1 MIDQDPHLSAWL
13 ALSLLP
19 GIGPATGRRLLTLF
33 PKPEEVFLASTEELR
48 QKSGLPQQAIEK
60 ILAGGARN
68 EAAEQIDRCRKEG
81 VVIIPLCSED
91 YPPLLAQIDNPPMQ
105 LFVKGD
111 PSLLKTDCI
120 AIVGARAATSYGIE
134 MAGRFATD
142 LGGRNYTVVSGMAT
156 GIDAAAHYGCLGV
169 RGKTIAVLGCGVNRA
184 YPSQNRK
191 LYQCI
196 ADSGALVSE
205 YPLDTEPDAFRFPAR
220 NRIISGLSL
229 GVMVVEAA
237 KRSGS
242 LITAQ
247 LALEQNREVFAV
259 PGRIDSFKSAGT
271 HNMLQQ
277 GAKLVLRVE
286 DIIEELP
293 PRQTEDP
300 GSMLRSL
307 LSVVQ
312 TEGLDEESKIVFE
325 LLDVY
330 PVDIET
336 LIRQTGMAA
345 QQVSEALLLLELGG
359 LIESLPGKQYRRL
372 SMS

>member
-1 MIDQDPHLSAWL
+1 MFYASA
-13 ALSLLP
+13 
-19 GIGPATGRRLLTLF
+19 RD
-33 PKPEEVFLASTEELR
+33 LR
-48 QKSGLPQQAIEK
+48 QVAGLPQQAVTK
-60 ILAGGARN
+60 ILAGGART
-68 EAAEQIDRCRKEG
+68 EAARLIDRCRREG
-81 VVIIPLCSED
+81 VGIIPLCSKD
-91 YPPLLAQIDNPPMQ
+91 YPPLLARIDNPPLQ
-105 LFVKGD
+105 LYVRGD
-111 PSLLKTDCI
+111 ASLLQTDCM
-120 AIVGARAATSYGIE
+120 AIVGARAASSYGLE
-134 MAGRFATD
+134 MAGRFAAD
-142 LGGRNYTVVSGMAT
+142 LARRKYTVVSGMAS
-156 GIDAAAHYGCLGV
+156 GIDAAAHYGCLEAEG
-169 RGKTIAVLGCGVNRA
+169 RTIAVLGCGVNRV
-184 YPSQNRK
+184 YPPQNRT
-191 LYQCI
+191 LYQRMINC
-196 ADSGALVSE
+196 GAVVSE

-271 HNMLQQ
+271 HNLLQQ

-293 PRQTEDP
+293 PGPVEESGSAPDPPAPASPED
-300 GSMLRSL
+300 
-307 LSVVQ
+307 
-312 TEGLDEESKIVFE
+312 GLDGECKIVFE

-336 LIRQTGMAA
+336 LIRRAGMAA

-372 SMS
+372 SPP

>member
-1 MIDQDPHLSAWL
+1 MGQ
-13 ALSLLP
+13 
-19 GIGPATGRRLLTLF
+19 RLLSQFKL
-33 PKPEEVFLASTEELR
+33 PEAVFRASPREL
-48 QKSGLPQQAIEK
+48 QKIPGLGQKTIAK
-60 ILAGGARN
+60 ILTGGARR
-68 EAAEQIDRCRKEG
+68 EATQQVDRCRKAG
-81 VVIIPLCSED
+81 VGIIPLYSQD
-91 YPPLLAQIDNPPMQ
+91 YPPLLARIDNPPLQ
-105 LFVKGD
+105 LYVRGD
-111 PSLLKTDCI
+111 ASLLQTDCI
-120 AIVGARAATSYGIE
+120 AIVGARAATSYGTE
-134 MAGRFATD
+134 MASHFAAD
-142 LGGRNYTVVSGMAT
+142 LARHGYTVVSGLAS
-156 GIDAAAHYGCLGV
+156 GIDAAAHYGCLEAGG
-169 RGKTIAVLGCGVNRA
+169 RTIAVLGCGVNRV
-184 YPSQNRK
+184 YPPRNRT
-191 LYQCI
+191 LYQRMV
-196 ADSGALVSE
+196 SHGALVSE

-293 PRQTEDP
+293 PRP
-300 GSMLRSL
+300 
-307 LSVVQ
+307 
-312 TEGLDEESKIVFE
+312 TEGAGSVPSVTAPGLPGDGLEGESKIIFG

-345 QQVSEALLLLELGG
+345 KQVSEALLLLELGG

-372 SMS
+372 SPS

>member
-1 MIDQDPHLSAWL
+1 MPG
-13 ALSLLP
+13 LP
-19 GIGPATGRRLLTLF
+19 GQTVDKILRGGAENEAEQLIDHCGR
-33 PKPEEVFLASTEELR
+33 EEVT
-48 QKSGLPQQAIEK
+48 
-60 ILAGGARN
+60 
-68 EAAEQIDRCRKEG
+68 
-81 VVIIPLCSED
+81 IIPSYSKS
-91 YPPLLAQIDNPPMQ
+91 YPPLLAQIDNPPLQ

-111 PSLLKTDCI
+111 VSLLKTDAI
-120 AIVGARAATSYGIE
+120 AIVGARAATSYGVE
-134 MAGRFATD
+134 MATRFAGE
-142 LGGRNYTVVSGMAT
+142 LARRNYTVVSGMAT
-156 GIDAAAHYGCLGV
+156 GIDAAAHFGCLEAQG
-169 RGKTIAVLGCGVNRA
+169 RTIAVLGCGVNRV
-184 YPSQNRK
+184 YPPQNQK
-191 LYQCI
+191 LYRRL

-271 HNMLQQ
+271 HNILQQ

-293 PRQTEDP
+293 PRQPEGDGWIP
-300 GSMLRSL
+300 NGRSP
-307 LSVVQ
+307 VIT
-312 TEGLDEESKIVFE
+312 TEGLDEKSKIVFE

-336 LIRQTGMAA
+336 LIRQTGMVS

-372 SMS
+372 SPP